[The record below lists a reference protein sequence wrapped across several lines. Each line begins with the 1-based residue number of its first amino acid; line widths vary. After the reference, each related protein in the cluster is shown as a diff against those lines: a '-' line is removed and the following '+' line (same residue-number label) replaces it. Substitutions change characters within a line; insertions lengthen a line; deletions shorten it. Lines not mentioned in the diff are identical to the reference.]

1 VRPGFFS
8 VPHAIYIA
16 GYVTIEYQDQ
26 EIKNQCGESNLVPPN
41 ILYRERIGT
50 GRGEGGARCATKH
63 LLAGFHHHLKL
74 PNLLQIKTNMRALPG
89 EVVRVQRQWNR
100 EYNAGEY
107 DLVFDARPDQNPTRA
122 CTLGDH
128 AGALNWATAL
138 AGAFPHYKYLGRIRP
153 GLANSDI
160 ITESNTVLANMGKYS
175 QIRNNCY
182 TFVKKIY
189 ADEAA

>member
-1 VRPGFFS
+1 MRP
-8 VPHAIYIA
+8 
-16 GYVTIEYQDQ
+16 
-26 EIKNQCGESNLVPPN
+26 
-41 ILYRERIGT
+41 
-50 GRGEGGARCATKH
+50 
-63 LLAGFHHHLKL
+63 
-74 PNLLQIKTNMRALPG
+74 LPG

-107 DLVFDARPDQNPTRA
+107 DLVFDPLPDQNPTRA

-138 AGAFPHYKYLGRIRP
+138 AGASPHYKYLGRIKP

-175 QIRNNCY
+175 QIRNNCF
-182 TFVKKIY
+182 TFVEKIY

>member
-1 VRPGFFS
+1 MRPKFFS

-16 GYVTIEYQDQ
+16 GYVIIEYQDQ
-26 EIKNQCGESNLVPPN
+26 EIKDQCGKSNLVSLN
-41 ILYRERIGT
+41 ILCRERIGT
-50 GRGEGGARCATKH
+50 GRERARFAAKH
-63 LLAGFHHHLKL
+63 LLAGFHHHLTF
-74 PNLLQIKTNMRALPG
+74 PNLLQIKTNMRPLPG

-107 DLVFDARPDQNPTRA
+107 DLVFDPRPDQNPTRA

-138 AGAFPHYKYLGRIRP
+138 EGAFPHYKYLGRIKP
-153 GLANSDI
+153 GLANNDI

-175 QIRNNCY
+175 QIRNNCF

>member
-1 VRPGFFS
+1 MRPKFFS

-16 GYVTIEYQDQ
+16 GYVVIEYHDQ
-26 EIKNQCGESNLVPPN
+26 EIKDQCGKSNLVSLN

-50 GRGEGGARCATKH
+50 GHGRARFVTKH
-63 LLAGFHHHLKL
+63 LLAGSHHHLTF
-74 PNLLQIKTNMRALPG
+74 PTLLQIKTNMRPLPG

-107 DLVFDARPDQNPTRA
+107 DLVFDPRPDQNPTRA

-138 AGAFPHYKYLGRIRP
+138 QNASPHYKYLGRIKP

-160 ITESNTVLANMGKYS
+160 ITESNMVLANMGKYS
-175 QIRNNCY
+175 QIRNNCF